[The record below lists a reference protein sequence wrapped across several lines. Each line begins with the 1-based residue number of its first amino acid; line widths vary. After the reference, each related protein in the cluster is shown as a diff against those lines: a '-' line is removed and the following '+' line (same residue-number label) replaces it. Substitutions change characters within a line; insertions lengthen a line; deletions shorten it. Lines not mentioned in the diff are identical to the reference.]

1 MKLSVVIP
9 VFNSERT
16 IESLVN
22 TLIAVLE
29 QFDLEII
36 LVNDASKDKSESVCE
51 KIASAEKRIKFISL
65 RINGG
70 EHNAVMCG
78 LNHCTGDYVA
88 IIDDD
93 FQNPPSEIIR
103 LLNKTVSG
111 KYDVVYARYENK
123 KHSIF
128 RNFGSRL
135 NNACAYYMLRKPKGL
150 YLSSFKVISKSI
162 LNDIIAYKGPFPYID
177 ALILRVTDNI
187 GSENVLHE
195 DRKDGSSNYTL
206 RKLFSLYLNVFI
218 TYSNK
223 PLRVVTIAGLII
235 SLMSVILSI
244 DVVYEK
250 LFLDNAT
257 PGWSFLAILAL
268 FSIGATFI
276 VVGLLGEYIG
286 KIIMSLN
293 NTPQYVV
300 KKKMN
305 VNEDKENTSEPEN
318 KILRG
323 EYDRKSLRV

>member
-16 IESLVN
+16 IESLVS
-22 TLIAVLE
+22 TLLTVLE
-29 QFDLEII
+29 QFDLEVI
-36 LVNDASKDKSESVCE
+36 LVNDASKDKSELVCE
-51 KIASAEKRIKFISL
+51 KIALTEKQVKFISL

-103 LLNKTVSG
+103 LLNKAISG
-111 KYDVVYARYENK
+111 KYDVVYARYESK

-128 RNFGSRL
+128 RNFVSRI
-135 NNACAYYMLRKPKGL
+135 NSACARYMLRKPKGL

-162 LNDIIAYKGPFPYID
+162 LKDIIAYKGPFAYID
-177 ALILRVTDNI
+177 ALVLRVTDNI
-187 GSENVLHE
+187 GTEKVLHE
-195 DRKDGSSNYTL
+195 NRKDGNSNYTL

-235 SLMSVILSI
+235 SLMSVLLSV

-250 LFLDNAT
+250 LFLNNST
-257 PGWSFLAILAL
+257 PGWSFLAILSL
-268 FSIGATFI
+268 FSIGVTFI

-286 KIIMSLN
+286 KIMMSLN
-293 NTPQYVV
+293 NTPQYVI
-300 KKKMN
+300 KKKIN
-305 VNEDKENTSEPEN
+305 VGEEHDSEPEN
-318 KILRG
+318 KILKG